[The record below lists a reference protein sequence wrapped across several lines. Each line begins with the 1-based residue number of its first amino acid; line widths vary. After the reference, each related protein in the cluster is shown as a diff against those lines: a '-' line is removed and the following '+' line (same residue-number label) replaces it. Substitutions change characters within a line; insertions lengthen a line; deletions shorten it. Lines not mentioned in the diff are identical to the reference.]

1 MATTELTRE
10 NFEDALSSGDMILID
25 FWAGWCGPCR
35 FFAPVYER
43 VSEKHADIVFGK
55 VDTEAQQE
63 LAGAFRISSIPTLV
77 VIRDRVVLYAQ
88 PDALREPE
96 LEKLIEEARAVDMDD
111 VRRRAAAQERSA

>member
-1 MATTELTRE
+1 M
-10 NFEDALSSGDMILID
+10 
-25 FWAGWCGPCR
+25 
-35 FFAPVYER
+35 
-43 VSEKHADIVFGK
+43 
-55 VDTEAQQE
+55 
-63 LAGAFRISSIPTLV
+63 

>member
-10 NFEDALSSGDMILID
+10 NFEDVLAGDDMILID

-43 VSEKHADIVFGK
+43 VSEKYPDIVFGK

-63 LAGAFRISSIPTLV
+63 LAGAFQISSIPTLV
-77 VIRDRVVLYAQ
+77 IIRDRVVLYAQ
-88 PDALREPE
+88 PGALREPE
-96 LEKLIEEARAVDMDD
+96 LEKLIEDARAVDMDD
-111 VRRRAAAQERSA
+111 VRRRVAEHRHSA

>member
-10 NFEDALSSGDMILID
+10 NFEDVLGGDDMILID

-63 LAGAFRISSIPTLV
+63 LAGAFGISSIPTLMI
-77 VIRDRVVLYAQ
+77 IRDRVVLYAQ
-88 PDALREPE
+88 PGALREPE

-111 VRRRAAAQERSA
+111 VRRHAAEHRHSA